1 MRAAHMKRLLFG
13 GVAGL
18 LAAVLT
24 LSPAAAYASTRTM
37 RSASSVMTSGSDP
50 TITNCDGRQEA
61 FEVSSGVLLHRW
73 QTSVGGSWSGWYSLG
88 GYLIYTR
95 IAVFDNVTC
104 HLEVVGVGGDGA
116 MWHIW
121 QTKAGSGP
129 WSGWAS
135 LGGGYFTGGP
145 TSSGV
150 HGCWRGHRVG
160 VDQRRRNVRLRLA
173 GKPWRRAVERLAPG
187 KPVPVRD
194 H

>member
-18 LAAVLT
+18 LAAGVLT

-95 IAVFDNVTC
+95 IAVGST
-104 HLEVVGVGGDGA
+104 
-116 MWHIW
+116 
-121 QTKAGSGP
+121 TKAHVP
-129 WSGWAS
+129 P
-135 LGGGYFTGGP
+135 GGG
-145 TSSGV
+145 
-150 HGCWRGHRVG
+150 RG
-160 VDQRRRNVRLRLA
+160 RR
-173 GKPWRRAVERLAPG
+173 
-187 KPVPVRD
+187 
-194 H
+194 